1 MKLTR
6 QDYILAGGQA
16 LLWIT
21 LWLIPPAIDFFIR
34 FNPSSAFEVW
44 KINTGFITPLAIVFT
59 ANFYVLVPYLLYR
72 DRKMLFGLMNLLLI
86 TGANLW
92 IFSPKADFPDE
103 WRSGMYMVAFG
114 AFFLHLLVVGCAV
127 GFRYIVRWGDMQMR
141 LKEERQ
147 KNAEAELAWLK
158 NQLNP
163 HFLFNTLNNISS
175 LVQIDQD
182 TAQES
187 IGQLSD
193 LLRYTLYESNHELVP
208 VEGEIEFMNNYIEL
222 MRLRCNELATVEVD
236 LQIPIKP
243 MRIVPLLFISLIE
256 NAFKHGVNSRK
267 SSFVR
272 IRFKAEGDDLVF
284 TCENSDHPKPDV
296 NRSGSGIGL
305 ENLRRRLD
313 LAYPGRY
320 RYDQALRGNSYFV
333 QITLPVKMLEDFVS
347 RTPYLRLAA
356 SFNDPVLALSTLRES
371 SVDVLF
377 LDIQMPDLD
386 GLNLSRM
393 VPPGT
398 RVIFTTAFKEYAF
411 DSYEVNALDF
421 LLKPIRYHKFL
432 GAAEKAR
439 QWFEMSSVKEER
451 GSLFVR
457 VDSQLRQVEISRIL
471 YVTGLKDYVMIYL
484 EGEAR
489 PLITHV
495 TMKAMEEMLS
505 TGRFMRVHRSYIV
518 ALDKIRSVD
527 RNNCVYIGKEI
538 IHVTDAYKE
547 AFNAYLKAAQPS

>member
-1 MKLTR
+1 MKTLTCMIV
-6 QDYILAGGQA
+6 D
-16 LLWIT
+16 
-21 LWLIPPAIDFFIR
+21 D
-34 FNPSSAFEVW
+34 E
-44 KINTGFITPLAIVFT
+44 PLA
-59 ANFYVLVPYLLYR
+59 
-72 DRKMLFGLMNLLLI
+72 
-86 TGANLW
+86 
-92 IFSPKADFPDE
+92 
-103 WRSGMYMVAFG
+103 
-114 AFFLHLLVVGCAV
+114 
-127 GFRYIVRWGDMQMR
+127 
-141 LKEERQ
+141 
-147 KNAEAELAWLK
+147 
-158 NQLNP
+158 
-163 HFLFNTLNNISS
+163 
-175 LVQIDQD
+175 
-182 TAQES
+182 
-187 IGQLSD
+187 
-193 LLRYTLYESNHELVP
+193 
-208 VEGEIEFMNNYIEL
+208 
-222 MRLRCNELATVEVD
+222 
-236 LQIPIKP
+236 
-243 MRIVPLLFISLIE
+243 
-256 NAFKHGVNSRK
+256 
-267 SSFVR
+267 
-272 IRFKAEGDDLVF
+272 
-284 TCENSDHPKPDV
+284 
-296 NRSGSGIGL
+296 
-305 ENLRRRLD
+305 
-313 LAYPGRY
+313 
-320 RYDQALRGNSYFV
+320 
-333 QITLPVKMLEDFVS
+333 VKMLEDFVS

-356 SFNDPVLALSTLRES
+356 SFNDPVLALSTLCES
-371 SVDVLF
+371 PVDV
-377 LDIQMPDLD
+377 
-386 GLNLSRM
+386 LNLSRM
-393 VPPGT
+393 VPPST

>member
-1 MKLTR
+1 MKTLTCMIV
-6 QDYILAGGQA
+6 D
-16 LLWIT
+16 
-21 LWLIPPAIDFFIR
+21 D
-34 FNPSSAFEVW
+34 E
-44 KINTGFITPLAIVFT
+44 PLA
-59 ANFYVLVPYLLYR
+59 
-72 DRKMLFGLMNLLLI
+72 
-86 TGANLW
+86 
-92 IFSPKADFPDE
+92 
-103 WRSGMYMVAFG
+103 
-114 AFFLHLLVVGCAV
+114 
-127 GFRYIVRWGDMQMR
+127 
-141 LKEERQ
+141 
-147 KNAEAELAWLK
+147 
-158 NQLNP
+158 
-163 HFLFNTLNNISS
+163 
-175 LVQIDQD
+175 
-182 TAQES
+182 
-187 IGQLSD
+187 
-193 LLRYTLYESNHELVP
+193 
-208 VEGEIEFMNNYIEL
+208 
-222 MRLRCNELATVEVD
+222 
-236 LQIPIKP
+236 
-243 MRIVPLLFISLIE
+243 
-256 NAFKHGVNSRK
+256 
-267 SSFVR
+267 
-272 IRFKAEGDDLVF
+272 
-284 TCENSDHPKPDV
+284 
-296 NRSGSGIGL
+296 
-305 ENLRRRLD
+305 
-313 LAYPGRY
+313 
-320 RYDQALRGNSYFV
+320 
-333 QITLPVKMLEDFVS
+333 VKMLEDFVS

-471 YVTGLKDYVMIYL
+471 YV
-484 EGEAR
+484 
-489 PLITHV
+489 
-495 TMKAMEEMLS
+495 MLPS
-505 TGRFMRVHRSYIV
+505 GRFMRVHRSYIV